1 MPASTTDLQ
10 TKLFDNTRFQ
20 IAVKV
25 KFRAEKQAM
34 FRKYNFE
41 QSPEMKSLKA
51 SPVFRIEAALP
62 KIHTPGLH
70 GYYYNFSH

>member
-1 MPASTTDLQ
+1 
-10 TKLFDNTRFQ
+10 
-20 IAVKV
+20 
-25 KFRAEKQAM
+25 M

-62 KIHTPGLH
+62 KIHTSGLH
-70 GYYYNFSH
+70 GYCYDFSHEIEVATKRQVYGRNLVAVIFELVF